1 MGDKIRFGI
10 IGGGMAGPLNAGA
23 LRDIPEAE
31 VVAFC
36 DVKEDVAKEFS
47 KEYNIPS
54 YYTDYKEML
63 KRDDIDAVCVVTPP
77 FLHEQMV
84 VDCAKAGKHVM
95 CEKPISVDC
104 NAADRMIAAC
114 KEAGVKFGVIFM
126 YRFMDQ
132 AQLIKKALDEG
143 KLGKLLSVD
152 CSGKCFRSDEYY
164 ASGAWRGT
172 WKGEGGGSLIS
183 QTVHFIDLML
193 YLVGDVERLTG
204 NYMTTLHP
212 DIEVDDVA
220 NAIFK
225 FKNGALGSLVSSSAV
240 RPGYPRH
247 IEIHGE
253 KGTIKIVEEEKVDDF
268 AASVEEDLTDFLSEK
283 VIAMEP
289 GKLIVDKV
297 VQEAQRKLADSMFGM
312 MLGGSFIEKIAGQ
325 IQEGIDAYIAENARG
340 YIEKEVVAA
349 SEELQAKPIPE
360 VTGFFEEKG
369 IYDPEFLWR
378 LYKRIIEE
386 KLPALLSSLKLSA
399 VVEERINAM
408 KVEEVE
414 ELVLSIMSKE
424 LGAIVN
430 LGAVIGLIL
439 GLVNVLIFII

>member
-1 MGDKIRFGI
+1 
-10 IGGGMAGPLNAGA
+10 
-23 LRDIPEAE
+23 
-31 VVAFC
+31 
-36 DVKEDVAKEFS
+36 
-47 KEYNIPS
+47 
-54 YYTDYKEML
+54 
-63 KRDDIDAVCVVTPP
+63 
-77 FLHEQMV
+77 
-84 VDCAKAGKHVM
+84 
-95 CEKPISVDC
+95 
-104 NAADRMIAAC
+104 MIAAC

-225 FKNGALGSLVSSSAV
+225 FKNGALGSLLSSSAV

-253 KGTIKIVEEEKVDDF
+253 KGTIKIVEEEIVEWKVEGMNEDDYLTKVKVDSGDT
-268 AASVEEDLTDFLSEK
+268 ATGAGYVATENHRRQLTDFIHAIKEDR
-283 VIAMEP
+283 EP
-289 GKLIVDKV
+289 MVDGV
-297 VQEAQRKLADSMFGM
+297 EGRRTLEFIRAIYQSSD
-312 MLGGSFIEKIAGQ
+312 LG
-325 IQEGIDAYIAENARG
+325 
-340 YIEKEVVAA
+340 KEVHF
-349 SEELQAKPIPE
+349 PIHKMKNTERRQLGNKE
-360 VTGFFEEKG
+360 V
-369 IYDPEFLWR
+369 
-378 LYKRIIEE
+378 
-386 KLPALLSSLKLSA
+386 
-399 VVEERINAM
+399 
-408 KVEEVE
+408 
-414 ELVLSIMSKE
+414 
-424 LGAIVN
+424 
-430 LGAVIGLIL
+430 
-439 GLVNVLIFII
+439 

>member
-1 MGDKIRFGI
+1 MAAIERKPYMDRIDRLKQRVLKTKPEMDLENAIKMCIRD
-10 IGGGMAGPLNAGA
+10 
-23 LRDIPEAE
+23 R
-31 VVAFC
+31 
-36 DVKEDVAKEFS
+36 
-47 KEYNIPS
+47 
-54 YYTDYKEML
+54 
-63 KRDDIDAVCVVTPP
+63 
-77 FLHEQMV
+77 V

-253 KGTIKIVEEEKVDDF
+253 KGTIKIVEEEI
-268 AASVEEDLTDFLSEK
+268 VE
-283 VIAMEP
+283 
-289 GKLIVDKV
+289 
-297 VQEAQRKLADSMFGM
+297 
-312 MLGGSFIEKIAGQ
+312 
-325 IQEGIDAYIAENARG
+325 
-340 YIEKEVVAA
+340 
-349 SEELQAKPIPE
+349 
-360 VTGFFEEKG
+360 
-369 IYDPEFLWR
+369 W
-378 LYKRIIEE
+378 
-386 KLPALLSSLKLSA
+386 
-399 VVEERINAM
+399 
-408 KVEEVE
+408 KVEEMCIRDRTVRSRARDSRE
-414 ELVLSIMSKE
+414 VLS
-424 LGAIVN
+424 N
-430 LGAVIGLIL
+430 R
-439 GLVNVLIFII
+439 